1 MFDQTWRFIWTS
13 GIAKLNAFCDWC
25 SSVAYC
31 NAVRLW
37 VVSMVDSDGSVDDP
51 DAPNQITE
59 GSRRQP
65 FYTFCFRFVLNA
77 HNPRKLMPSV
87 SSTNRQHDHIAQGE
101 DGNVG
106 REWWV
111 TSPSESLGGW
121 PTNLP
126 ARQSHQSH
134 KNSFRREGFQIHKI
148 WPLARYFTLTTPLEL
163 DSMYHLWQFSK
174 ISWQKVRSNKRGG
187 DKMRSC
193 HSPKF

>member
-1 MFDQTWRFIWTS
+1 MFYQTWRFIWTS

-31 NAVRLW
+31 SAVRLW

-87 SSTNRQHDHIAQGE
+87 SSTNGQQDHIPSRAR
-101 DGNVG
+101 G
-106 REWWV
+106 RMVMW
-111 TSPSESLGGW
+111 
-121 PTNLP
+121 
-126 ARQSHQSH
+126 
-134 KNSFRREGFQIHKI
+134 EGIV
-148 WPLARYFTLTTPLEL
+148 WGVWRL
-163 DSMYHLWQFSK
+163 
-174 ISWQKVRSNKRGG
+174 RGG
-187 DKMRSC
+187 GQKGLGYDQPWWWWWWWWRWWWRWCGGSEEG
-193 HSPKF
+193 